1 MKLFIEVLKKA
12 EPSYLTLAQEFEVAE
27 STIQKWALGATA
39 PHPKIQRMVIAH
51 VLHEKKISCD
61 CEDHQ
66 DIERCPYHKWF
77 E

>member
-1 MKLFIEVLKKA
+1 MKFTEVLKKV
-12 EPSYLTLAQEFEVAE
+12 EPSFSSVAQEFEVAE
-27 STIQKWALGATA
+27 ATVLRWAQGSAA
-39 PHPKIQRMVIAH
+39 PHPKVQRMVMAH

-66 DIERCPYHKWF
+66 QIERCPYHKWF